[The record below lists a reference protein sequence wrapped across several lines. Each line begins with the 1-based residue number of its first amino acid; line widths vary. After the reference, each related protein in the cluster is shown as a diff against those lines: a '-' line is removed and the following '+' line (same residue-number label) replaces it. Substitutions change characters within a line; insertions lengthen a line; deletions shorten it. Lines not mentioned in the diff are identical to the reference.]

1 MKKLFLTFLCFIFIP
16 PAHAAT
22 SVPFTIAMNEVV
34 NVTGIPRIAVDV
46 GGVTRYADYSGGTG
60 TSTLIFTYTMVSGDV
75 DNDGVVL
82 SSPIDL
88 NGGTIMDNAGNP
100 ATLTFT
106 PPDTS
111 GVLINA
117 AVPSGYTAAFMDDT
131 VTNVNK
137 TNFGFTLNYNKAN
150 KTIHY
155 SIASS
160 GGGSPITGT
169 ATTTGAAQNI
179 TGLNVSALPD
189 GKLTL
194 SVYLTDAIGGTG
206 ATVTDTAPM
215 AVLDSSLVGHWTF
228 DANDISG
235 ITAFDRSGNSYNTF
249 IDDGPTFING
259 VVGGAISFD
268 GQNDKL
274 RSMVSDPFEYR
285 GIGGFT
291 ISAWIYSNDLDNGK
305 VISKA
310 WNGSGQY
317 NWRVD
322 LTSTSI
328 ALHLS
333 GQTAYVISHSVN
345 LNSQWAF
352 ISFTIS
358 NSGLVTLYLNGVSQT
373 SGNSTIL
380 DWTPSLGDNNVA
392 LCIGS
397 IYPYPAGWP
406 GNAGYSFLG
415 QIDDVRIYNR
425 ALTPAE
431 ITTLYNSGF

>member
-16 PAHAAT
+16 SAHAAT
-22 SVPFTIAMNEVV
+22 SVPFTITMSEAV
-34 NVTGIPRIAVDV
+34 NVTGNPRIAVDV
-46 GGVTRYADYSGGTG
+46 GGVTRYATYASGTG
-60 TSTLIFTYTMVSGDV
+60 TSALTFTYDMVSGDV
-75 DNDGVVL
+75 DMDGVNL

-88 NGGTIMDNAGNP
+88 NGGTITDLSGNP
-100 ATLTFT
+100 ASLTFT

-117 AVPSGYTAAFMDDT
+117 AVPSGYTAGFIDDT

-137 TNFGFTLNYNKAN
+137 TNFGFNLNYNKAN

-169 ATTTGAAQNI
+169 ATTTGAVQNI
-179 TGLNVSALPD
+179 TGMNVSALPD

-235 ITAFDRSGNSYNTF
+235 TTAYDRSGN
-249 IDDGPTFING
+249 DLNG
-259 VVGGAISFD
+259 VLQGTPTASSGIVGQSLLFD
-268 GQNDKL
+268 GLNSGDN
-274 RSMVSDPFEYR
+274 VS
-285 GIGGFT
+285 IGSSSSLNPPYFT
-291 ISAWIYSNDLDNGK
+291 ITAWIYAGVLSGPYNYIYSSARDCCGSYNGK
-305 VISKA
+305 EFRVTSNRVVGAI
-310 WNGSGQY
+310 WNGS
-317 NWRVD
+317 NANR
-322 LTSTSI
+322 TSSTT
-328 ALHLS
+328 LS
-333 GQTAYVISHSVN
+333 D
-345 LNSQWAF
+345 
-352 ISFTIS
+352 
-358 NSGLVTLYLNGVSQT
+358 NSGWHYVSYSYDGSVIKLYIDGIFDSQNNTTLGVGSPASYGNYIGAMGYGPSVYIFNGK
-373 SGNSTIL
+373 
-380 DWTPSLGDNNVA
+380 
-392 LCIGS
+392 
-397 IYPYPAGWP
+397 
-406 GNAGYSFLG
+406 
-415 QIDDVRIYNR
+415 IDDVRIYNR